1 MLKREDIMEIL
12 EELNFPK
19 EHYWVLAGASLVMH
33 GVKNETRDIDLGC
46 SRFLFENL
54 IKNGYKP
61 IVLKDSSRVI
71 RVNEGLEIFEEW
83 NVDNV
88 ELINDLPVGSLESIR
103 KHKIKLGREKDLRD
117 IELIDSFLQQK

>member
-1 MLKREDIMEIL
+1 MLKREDIMGIL

-33 GVKNETRDIDLGC
+33 GVKTETRDIDLGC
-46 SRFLFENL
+46 SKFLFENL

-61 IVLKDSSRVI
+61 VVLKDSSRVI
-71 RVNEGLEIFEEW
+71 RVNEGLEVFEEW

-117 IELIDSFLQQK
+117 IELIDVFLQKK

>member
-1 MLKREDIMEIL
+1 MLKREDIMGIL

-33 GVKNETRDIDLGC
+33 GVKTETRDIDLGC
-46 SRFLFENL
+46 SKFLFENL

-61 IVLKDSSRVI
+61 VVLKDSSRVI
-71 RVNEGLEIFEEW
+71 RVNEGLEVFEEW

-88 ELINDLPVGSLESIR
+88 ELINDLPVGSLETIR

-117 IELIDSFLQQK
+117 IELIDVFLQKK